1 MKISNKLPII
11 LPVFL
16 LLVLFV
22 RAPGAVSGGAKADRV
37 YVNGNIYTVDEEFST
52 ATALAVKDGKFIY
65 VGDDRGAQAYIGPL
79 TFVTDLEGKTVIP
92 GLHDTHV
99 HIRYGERILYPRTPD
114 IRETIGEW
122 ASVERMQEVIK
133 HCLATGEGMRP
144 GPEPRWLVLTGWMS
158 AVWEPPEFRKE
169 LIDAVAPNNPVFIS
183 RYTHGSGANSKA
195 LELAGITRDTPDP
208 SGGHIKKDTNGEPTG
223 EFVERA
229 PGQLMRLIPPLPPMT
244 DFEISRN
251 LVEGT
256 QLAVASGLTTIHG
269 ASMTGYEE
277 IQRRMKLYDVGLLRI
292 RINEMVRESAAK
304 RLGKPLNHNDKYY
317 VRSVKA
323 FADGA
328 LGSRG
333 ALFLEEYSDYP
344 GYFGEPRQSEDQIA
358 KSATELLKI
367 GFNMRIHCIGD
378 GANRIAINAYERAL
392 KATGVDGK
400 KARFALEHCQVLT
413 PDDIPRLAELGIVAS
428 MQPLHATEDM
438 NFAVARMG
446 TERLKYA
453 YIWSD
458 LLDLGVVVATGT
470 DYSVS
475 PYNPFYTLHA
485 AVTRQDRNNNPPGG
499 WIPEQAMTRE
509 EALRAA
515 TMGGAYTMFAE
526 DTLGSIEV
534 GKLADFVII
543 PVDYMVIPAEDIW
556 KIEPEMTIIGGEIVY
571 TKPVQAQT
579 GSK

>member
-1 MKISNKLPII
+1 MKITNRLSII

-16 LLVLFV
+16 LLVLITQ
-22 RAPGAVSGGAKADRV
+22 APGAVSGASKADRV
-37 YVNGNIYTVDEEFST
+37 YVNGNIYTVDEGFST
-52 ATALAVKDGKFIY
+52 ATAMAVKDGRFIY
-65 VGDDRGAQAYIGPL
+65 VGDDEGAKEYIGPL

-99 HIRYGERILYPRTPD
+99 HIRYGERILYPRSPD

-144 GPEPRWLVLTGWMS
+144 GPEPRWLVLSGWMS
-158 AVWEPPEFRKE
+158 AVWDPPEFRKE

-208 SGGHIKKDTNGEPTG
+208 SGGHIKKDKNGEPTG

-229 PGQLMRLIPPLPPMT
+229 PAELMRLIPPLPPMT

-277 IQRRMKLYDVGLLRI
+277 IQRRIKLYDVGLLRI

-304 RLGKPLNHNDKYY
+304 KLGKPLNHNDKYY

-378 GANRIAINAYERAL
+378 GANHVAVNAYERAL
-392 KATGVDGK
+392 KATGIDGK

-413 PDDIPRLAELGIVAS
+413 PDDIPRLAELGIIAS

-526 DTLGSIEV
+526 DTLGSIEA

-543 PVDYMVIPAEDIW
+543 PVDYMTIPAEDIW
-556 KIEPEMTIIGGEIVY
+556 KIEPDMTVIGGEIVY
-571 TKPVQAQT
+571 TKPLQEKQ
-579 GSK
+579 